1 MRATVITGL
10 LPNSNVPVDLSTASV
25 RAENSAT
32 YHGSEASAHEGLAE
46 QAVNHIEHTVL
57 Q

>member
-10 LPNSNVPVDLSTASV
+10 LPNSSVPVDLSTASV
-25 RAENSAT
+25 RAENSVT
-32 YHGSEASAHEGLAE
+32 HHGSEALAHEGLAE

>member
-1 MRATVITGL
+1 MRVAVISGL
-10 LPNSNVPVDLSTASV
+10 LPNSNVPVNLSTVPV
-25 RAENSAT
+25 RAENSVT
-32 YHGSEASAHEGLAE
+32 HHGSEASAHEGLAE

>member
-25 RAENSAT
+25 RAENSVT
-32 YHGSEASAHEGLAE
+32 HHGSEASAHEGLAE